1 MGDVRNHAQHVHRS
15 RDAAPEPFTDWFID
29 NVFEPHIK
37 DMMEGNGLFVDSLSD
52 QPWGGQRRRVYMV
65 FYRLQEGAVRR
76 RNMTLNLNWK
86 TSVRKL
92 NKC

>member
-37 DMMEGNGLFVDSLSD
+37 DMMEGNGLLLTAFLISPGV
-52 QPWGGQRRRVYMV
+52 V
-65 FYRLQEGAVRR
+65 
-76 RNMTLNLNWK
+76 
-86 TSVRKL
+86 SVAGL
-92 NKC
+92 YGVL